1 MRHPKNDK
9 KSVVC
14 GYCYTHGHNRQT
26 CPQLCEDMERV
37 EAKHG
42 PGHPLVIQHKRHRKA
57 VSKSASA
64 RAKMPRCCTYCHTL
78 GHNRRTCPILKIDRV
93 LAIEKNA
100 QWRKGYY
107 MNIESLGL
115 GIGAM
120 LKIQEPIAGRSPALW
135 MVLRHEWSGI
145 NYINEGEAAILC
157 QQISNVGR
165 RMWLTL
171 PPTYSKPSLTLTGWE
186 VVSPS
191 FDFGIPAKWF
201 TGELGVDSLFED
213 ADQESRII

>member
-64 RAKMPRCCTYCHTL
+64 RAQMPRCCTYCHTL

-120 LKIQEPIAGRSPALW
+120 LKIQEPIAGRSPALG

-145 NYINEGEAAILC
+145 KYINEGEAAILC